1 MCDRK
6 KKTEKLFNAAIFGS
20 LGATKKIAL
29 VRPMPYFNFAYTT
42 QKQKPDK
49 QKKKKRG
56 NKKKIGSR

>member
-6 KKTEKLFNAAIFGS
+6 KNEKLFSAAIFGS

-42 QKQKPDK
+42 QKQEPDK
-49 QKKKKRG
+49 QKKKRG
-56 NKKKIGSR
+56 ETRKK